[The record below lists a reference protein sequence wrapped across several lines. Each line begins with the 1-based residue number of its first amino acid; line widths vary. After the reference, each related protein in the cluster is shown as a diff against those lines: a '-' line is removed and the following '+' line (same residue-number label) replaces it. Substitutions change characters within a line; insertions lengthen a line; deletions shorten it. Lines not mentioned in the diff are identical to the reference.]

1 MNTKHIS
8 QTLGT
13 RQKGKINPPQEA
25 ECRYALITG
34 ASQGLGRCYAL
45 ELARLGFN
53 TLLVAL
59 PGSGLREVATES
71 RSLGVESIPF
81 ETDLCDEKALSALC
95 RHINARYSLCM
106 IINNAGT
113 GGTKLF
119 TTCPPDYLD
128 HILSLNV
135 RVPVLLIRYL
145 LPNLRHA
152 PQGFILNV
160 ASMAAFSPVGFKTV
174 YPASKRFILQ
184 FSLGLREEL
193 RGTGISVSSVA
204 PGPMKTNAEITRRI
218 ERQGAFGK
226 LGLLSPEQV
235 AHLSLQGLF
244 RRKAVILPGWS
255 NHINRLLLSLIPTAL
270 LVPLMSRVIA
280 REINAP
286 AIHRK
291 AVCKPRPAP
300 WWKIGAWAS
309 EGTTLLQSLQELS
322 VIS

>member
-59 PGSGLREVATES
+59 PGSGLREVAAES

-174 YPASKRFILQ
+174 YPASKRFILH
-184 FSLGLREEL
+184 FTIGLREEL
-193 RGTGISVSSVA
+193 RGTGISVSAVT

-226 LGLLSPEQV
+226 LGLLSPEEV